1 MPRNPDVVHKIEA
14 PHQRHDLRCWNQDL
28 IRDCFPIHEAEAILS
43 IRLSSER
50 TDDQL
55 LWLQTPNGNF
65 TSKSAYKLLMK
76 NEPSASNSSSSSLET
91 SDFNWKAYWHLKGIS
106 PRLPICYLKP
116 ETADHIFLKCD
127 VARQVWFGSHIGL
140 TIDESD
146 DTLTLTRLFNGWL
159 SCPSLFEIAKRGCC
173 LLWSIWK
180 ARNRKIFEHV
190 DIDISEIIRTAN
202 NIFTEHDLN
211 IPSLIQTQPAEIQS
225 VDDAAQHGWDK
236 PQHGCIKINVDG
248 ATGSGSIAAGVVAR
262 NEVGMALHC
271 QSFYD
276 GCWSGRD
283 ASIEAEARAFLKGL
297 HLAARYPNT
306 TTIIEGD
313 SKMVV
318 SYINDDRLIF
328 PWRIRSIIM
337 DCRSILHSSPL
348 LSVKFVPRTKNKAA
362 NCLAKFAIS
371 CKSSNEW
378 MLSAPSCLSEILYS
392 DTSASY

>member
-1 MPRNPDVVHKIEA
+1 M
-14 PHQRHDLRCWNQDL
+14 
-28 IRDCFPIHEAEAILS
+28 F
-43 IRLSSER
+43 LSSKA
-50 TDDQL
+50 TTYTFHSWHGL
-55 LWLQTPNGNF
+55 HV
-65 TSKSAYKLLMK
+65 
-76 NEPSASNSSSSSLET
+76 SSGLET
-91 SDFNWKAYWHLKGIS
+91 SVFNWKAYWQLKGIS
-106 PRLPICYLKP
+106 PRVHLFLWHVLHKSIALHSTMARFISSIDPSCPLCYLKP

-236 PQHGCIKINVDG
+236 LQHGCIKINVDG

-297 HLAARYPNT
+297 HLAA
-306 TTIIEGD
+306 
-313 SKMVV
+313 S
-318 SYINDDRLIF
+318 
-328 PWRIRSIIM
+328 
-337 DCRSILHSSPL
+337 
-348 LSVKFVPRTKNKAA
+348 
-362 NCLAKFAIS
+362 
-371 CKSSNEW
+371 
-378 MLSAPSCLSEILYS
+378 
-392 DTSASY
+392 